1 MEKERIEKE
10 KKEQKEKEKIEKEL
24 KNSQKAEKDDALNVD
39 DIQPI
44 IEAEEEKDP
53 EYSFLLAVTQNADGR
68 RHTDIH
74 IKDIPQ
80 PPPRVKKDDQPT
92 KGENKDPNAIE

>member
-1 MEKERIEKE
+1 MEKERIEQE

-24 KNSQKAEKDDALNVD
+24 KKSQKAEKDDALNID
-39 DIQPI
+39 DIKPI
-44 IEAEEEKDP
+44 IEAQEEKDP
-53 EYSFLLAVTQNADGR
+53 EYSFLLAVTQNVDDR

-80 PPPRVKKDDQPT
+80 PPPRVKKDDQQT
-92 KGENKDPNAIE
+92 KGENKDPNVIE